1 MTIGKT
7 FDASVD
13 YYDEWVK
20 TAIPCYDEIF
30 SIAKDLIPFAADTG
44 IDVLDLGAGT
54 GLFSMHVLEKYSS
67 ASFVLYDVAPKML
80 DMARERFKE
89 SPNRFQFI
97 EDDYR
102 SLQGSQRFD
111 LVVSSLSIHHLSES
125 DKKDLFGRVYDALK
139 NSGLFINVDQIKG
152 PTPFLQDLYWANW
165 LEKVREKG
173 ATEEKINES
182 VQRRMTFDKDA
193 RLTEQLQ
200 WIEDAGFS
208 SVDCIYKN
216 YFIGV
221 FVAIKQ

>member
-20 TAIPCYDEIF
+20 IAIPCYDEIF

>member
-20 TAIPCYDEIF
+20 IAIPCYDEIF

-139 NSGLFINVDQIKG
+139 NGGLFINVDQIKG

-173 ATEEKINES
+173 APEEKINES